1 MAHTKLLLLFGVLM
15 NLNLTI
21 LLACSV
27 LKLGL
32 RIRASVVQLH
42 GKVVSLRMRA
52 AVNHRMA
59 LP

>member
-1 MAHTKLLLLFGVLM
+1 M

-21 LLACSV
+21 FLACSV

-52 AVNHRMA
+52 AVNHRNGFA
-59 LP
+59 VTAKR